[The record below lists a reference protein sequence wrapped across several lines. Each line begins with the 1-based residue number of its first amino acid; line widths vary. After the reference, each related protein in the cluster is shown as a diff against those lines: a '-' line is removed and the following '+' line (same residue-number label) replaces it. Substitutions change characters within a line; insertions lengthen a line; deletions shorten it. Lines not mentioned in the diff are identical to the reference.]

1 MKLTNSDL
9 NTIIREVSGRNALK
23 NAIDDWKNTKLTV
36 TVFTIIIV
44 LICFGIMYLRF
55 RVFGG

>member
-9 NTIIREVSGRNALK
+9 NTIIREVSGRNVLK
-23 NAIDDWKNTKLTV
+23 NAIDNWKNTKLTV

>member
-9 NTIIREVSGRNALK
+9 NTIIREVSGRNVLQ
-23 NAIDDWKNTKLTV
+23 NAIDNWKNTKLTV

-55 RVFGG
+55 RVVGG